1 MTCTIYARE
10 QGSFGGCGVALVPN
24 VETFI
29 LELKKQRV
37 EEAMAGH
44 SQFKNIMH
52 RKGRQDAKR
61 AKTFMRLVREV
72 QVAVKMGGSDPS
84 ANPRLRS
91 ALLAARAANVPKD
104 NIERAINKGSGADSE
119 NYEEV
124 RYEGYGPGG
133 VAVIVETLTDNRNRT
148 AAEVRTAFSKLGGS
162 LGETNSVS
170 FQFDRVGEINY
181 PADVGDADTV
191 LEAAIEAGAED
202 CQSSESGH
210 EIICAPGDLNVV
222 REALESSLG
231 EPEAARLGWRPQVTV
246 PINEDQAATL
256 LKLFDVLDDNDDV
269 QRVVAN
275 FEADDAVLER
285 LSA

>member
-1 MTCTIYARE
+1 MTRRDEAK
-10 QGSFGGCGVALVPN
+10 
-24 VETFI
+24 ETD
-29 LELKKQRV
+29 RGT
-37 EEAMAGH
+37 MAGH

-72 QVAVKMGGSDPS
+72 QVAVKMGGPDPS
-84 ANPRLRS
+84 SNPRLRT
-91 ALLAARAANVPKD
+91 ALAAARAANVPKD
-104 NIERAINKGSGADSE
+104 NIERAINKGSGADGE

-148 AAEVRTAFSKLGGS
+148 AAEIRAAFSKLGGS

-170 FQFDRVGEINY
+170 FQFDRIGEIHY
-181 PADVGDADTV
+181 PAETGDADTV

-202 CQSSESGH
+202 CQSDDNGH
-210 EIICAPGDLNVV
+210 DIITAPDDLNAV
-222 REALESSLG
+222 REALETSLG
-231 EPEAARLGWRPQVTV
+231 EPEQARLGWRPQVTV
-246 PINEDQAATL
+246 PINEDQTATM
-256 LKLFDVLDDNDDV
+256 LKLLDQLDDSDDV

-275 FEADDAVLER
+275 FEADDEVLER